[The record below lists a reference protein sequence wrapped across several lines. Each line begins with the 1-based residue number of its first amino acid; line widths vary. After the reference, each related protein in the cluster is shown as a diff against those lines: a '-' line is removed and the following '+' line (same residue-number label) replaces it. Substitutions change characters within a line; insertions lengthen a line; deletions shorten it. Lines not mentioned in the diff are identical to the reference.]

1 MADKV
6 MLAYSGGLDTSAAI
20 KWLADKYKMGVI
32 ALTIDI
38 GGVGGAPAH
47 PAKGTEN
54 RSSQGIDA
62 RYKKNVWAMRKVCSN

>member
-1 MADKV
+1 MAEKV
-6 MLAYSGGLDTSAAI
+6 ILAYSGGLDTPAAI
-20 KWLADKYKMGVI
+20 KWLADKYKMGFI
-32 ALTIDI
+32 AFTIDI
-38 GGVGGAPAH
+38 GGVGGAPGH